1 MHRYLETIT
10 YHCSTVKPRVRLV
23 VKRVMAEE
31 QQNVSMTCTAIGKP
45 RTKIT
50 WSKAVDRFPDGKAV
64 VRNGQVTLYNVTRKE
79 GGVYICKAENILG
92 TSADTVLLMIF
103 SRLQFKFLPPKIL
116 TPILGSTVRLPC
128 LEESDLRP
136 TVTWTK
142 NDQTTLPADSNVL
155 INGTL
160 LIPKMKK
167 SHEGI
172 YSCRATNALTTI
184 EATVRVNSKVVSPSC
199 SVIKKHAGGANG
211 NYVIYPDG
219 EGGLAP
225 FTVYCDMSDK
235 NGVGVTVIS
244 HDSESR
250 TLVKGC
256 ETHGCYSRDV
266 HYTGASL
273 SQLASLTRVSSHCE
287 QFIKYECDNSM
298 LLRGGNA
305 WWVARH
311 STKMTY
317 WGGASPGSG
326 KCACGMT
333 NSCANTTYSCN
344 CDKNDDVWREDSG
357 LLTDKSNLPVRQLR
371 FGDTGHFFEK
381 GYHTL
386 GKLKCY
392 GTADK

>member
-1 MHRYLETIT
+1 
-10 YHCSTVKPRVRLV
+10 
-23 VKRVMAEE
+23 MAEE
-31 QQNVSMTCTAIGKP
+31 QQDVTMTCTVTGQP
-45 RTKIT
+45 RPRIT
-50 WSKAVDRFPDGKAV
+50 WSKSVNCLPENRVVEKNGKL
-64 VRNGQVTLYNVTRKE
+64 TLYNVTRKD
-79 GGVYICKAENILG
+79 GGVYLCKGENSLG
-92 TSADTVLLMIF
+92 QSIDTVLLMIF
-103 SRLQFKFLPPKIL
+103 SRLQFKFIPPKIL

-128 LEESDLRP
+128 WAESDLRP
-136 TVTWTK
+136 TVAWKK
-142 NDQTTLPADSNVL
+142 NGQTSLPADSNVL

-160 LIPKMKK
+160 LIAKVKK

-172 YSCRATNALTTI
+172 YSCIAINALTTI
-184 EATVRVNSKVVSPSC
+184 EATVRINSPIITSCTVIRKHVSS
-199 SVIKKHAGGANG
+199 ANG
-211 NYVIYPDG
+211 NYVINPDG
-219 EGGLAP
+219 ERGLAP

-256 ETHGCYSRDV
+256 ETRGCYSRDV

-273 SQLASLTRVSSHCE
+273 SQLANLTRVSSHCE
-287 QFIKYECDNSM
+287 QFIKYECYGS
-298 LLRGGNA
+298 LLLQNGHA
-305 WWVARH
+305 WWVARD

-333 NSCANTTYSCN
+333 NSCADPNDSCN
-344 CDKNDDVWREDSG
+344 CDKNDYVWREDSG
-357 LLTDKSNLPVRQLR
+357 VLTDKSNLPVRQLR
-371 FGDTGHFFEK
+371 FGDTGSLKEQ

-392 GTADK
+392 GTAET